1 MDYLRKLHVAYRPT
15 LGSYHQHGFSRL
27 SSEKLI
33 FLAKAFAQLEVS
45 TIGGQ
50 RLHEIFHIPVVVYT
64 KYLIFQQLQ
73 LLNNQG

>member
-1 MDYLRKLHVAYRPT
+1 MLRRST
-15 LGSYHQHGFSRL
+15 LGSYYHQHDFSRL

-33 FLAKAFAQLEVS
+33 FLAKAFAQLEVP
-45 TIGGQ
+45 Q
-50 RLHEIFHIPVVVYT
+50 LADNVYT